1 MSPKG
6 PYKPVEEKLTCRVD
20 VKLTPAEMQAFEQLR
35 GQQTRSRYLRMLVLK
50 EIRGARK
57 SRRKPMS
64 VADAS
69 VADSA

>member
-6 PYKPVEEKLTCRVD
+6 PYKPVEEKLTCRID
-20 VKLTPAEMQAFEQLR
+20 VKLTPGEMEAFEQLR

-57 SRRKPMS
+57 IRAKP
-64 VADAS
+64 AA